1 MEALKHLL
9 PILLTVSL
17 GLLVVAAGMA
27 SSRGD
32 FLYVLRQPGL
42 LGKSALAV
50 LVIPLVAAMLIVG
63 LFPISHATKAGILL
77 MAISPVP
84 PLMPGKAL
92 KFGGEAEY
100 VYGLQAAFALLAIV
114 TVPLLGW
121 FIATFYNVDA
131 QFPASVVAGNVFV
144 GLIVPLAIGLA
155 LGRWLFRN
163 ASPRVPHVI
172 SIIANVLVVIAFIP
186 ILIATWP
193 QIEALIG
200 DGSVIAM
207 ALVVVLALAGGHFL
221 GGPELAGRS
230 TLGFAAAI
238 RHPGIALALAG
249 ANDSDKPISAAVL
262 LFMLVGIVVLI
273 PYQMILRRMLPT
285 AADQVRDAG
294 RITQR
299 NPTCDVDVSTGWAWR
314 AAGRYR
320 RQ

>member
-1 MEALKHLL
+1 MEAIKQLL

-32 FLYVLRQPGL
+32 FVYVLRQPGL
-42 LGKSALAV
+42 LAKAV
-50 LVIPLVAAMLIVG
+50 LAIVVFPLLAAMLILG
-63 LFPISHATKAGILL
+63 IFPISPPARAGILL

-114 TVPLLGW
+114 TVPLLGS
-121 FIATFYNVDA
+121 FIARFYGVDA
-131 QFPASVVAGNVFV
+131 EFPISVVVSNIFM

-155 LGRWLFRN
+155 LGRWLFRD
-163 ASPRVPHVI
+163 ASPKVPQKI
-172 SIIANVLVVIAFIP
+172 SMIANLLVLIAFLP
-186 ILIATWP
+186 ILIVAWP
-193 QIEALIG
+193 QIRALIG
-200 DGSVIAM
+200 DGSVVAM

-221 GGPELAGRS
+221 GGRSLADRS

-249 ANDSDKPISAAVL
+249 ANHSDKSISAAVL
-262 LFMLVGIVVLI
+262 LFMLVGIIVLI
-273 PYQMILRRMLPT
+273 PYQILLRRKQREP
-285 AADQVRDAG
+285 ADQG
-294 RITQR
+294 
-299 NPTCDVDVSTGWAWR
+299 
-314 AAGRYR
+314 
-320 RQ
+320 